1 MDAHLRKRRI
11 NARKIS
17 QHILSQ
23 EEPHSRMPI
32 SPSGSFRMGINMSY
46 PYLPYYGKVQFFF
59 IHFII
64 YCREKDDRRS
74 FVCQYKTYTY
84 D

>member
-32 SPSGSFRMGINMSY
+32 SPSGSIRIGINMSCSH
-46 PYLPYYGKVQFFF
+46 PLSKN
-59 IHFII
+59 
-64 YCREKDDRRS
+64 YCIAYEKGRFS
-74 FVCQYKTYTY
+74 FYTFY
-84 D
+84 RLL

>member
-46 PYLPYYGKVQFFF
+46 PYLPYSIWQSSILF
-59 IHFII
+59 
-64 YCREKDDRRS
+64 
-74 FVCQYKTYTY
+74 YTFY
-84 D
+84 HLL